1 MLAHK
6 EQPSDNKL
14 IARLAHA
21 VISFTGAKPPESQ
34 ESIIQMDDVP
44 ESIKY
49 LFILCLGILL
59 ILLAFAF
66 NTPGEILAGS
76 IVILTSPANLL
87 TDYFQLA
94 NIGATLVNAGFMTL
108 LGLFIVRMSKT
119 SITGPVIAAIC
130 TVTGF
135 SFFGKNLYNSM
146 PIMLGVYC
154 YSKAVRQ
161 PFGNF
166 LSPCLFG
173 TALSPLVSEFSFNI
187 GLPLIPS
194 LMLGIASGLAAGF
207 VLPPLSAHF
216 LRFHQGFSLY
226 NTGFAAGIIGMVFM
240 AVLRGFGVEINTV
253 SILSKGHN
261 LAFSVFLYGL
271 SILLLLFGLKI
282 SRWKIAGFGRLL
294 AKPGILPTD
303 FITSAGTGFTLINM
317 ALLGFIATTY
327 VLILGGELNGPVIG
341 GIFTVV
347 GFGAYGKHIRNVI
360 PVLLGVFLVNLFNIH
375 DAASS
380 FALMAALFGTTLAP
394 IAGRYGALAGVFAG
408 ILHMSLVTNIG
419 FLHAGMNLYNN
430 GFSGGFI
437 AAVLCPLIDAI
448 GHIKQLCK
456 SGTKNGSRA

>member
-1 MLAHK
+1 MRR
-6 EQPSDNKL
+6 
-14 IARLAHA
+14 IAHA
-21 VISFTGAKPPESQ
+21 LKSYAGAKPEELQ
-34 ESIIQMDDVP
+34 NGVIQIADVP
-44 ESIKY
+44 ERLKY
-49 LFILCLGILL
+49 LFILCLGLL
-59 ILLAFAF
+59 LTLLAFAF

-94 NIGATLVNAGFMTL
+94 NIGATLANAGLMTL
-108 LGLFIVRMSKT
+108 LSLFIVRLGKA

-135 SFFGKNLYNSM
+135 SFFGKNLYNSL
-146 PIMLGVYC
+146 PIMLGVFC
-154 YSKAVRQ
+154 YSKAMRQ

-187 GLPLIPS
+187 GLPLFPS
-194 LMLGIASGLAAGF
+194 LMLGIASGLAVGF

-226 NTGFAAGIIGMVFM
+226 NTGFTAGIIGMVFM

-261 LAFSVFLYGL
+261 LAFSMFLYGL
-271 SILLLLFGLKI
+271 SVLLLLFGFKI
-282 SRWKIAGFGRLL
+282 NRWKITGFGRLL
-294 AKPGILPTD
+294 AKPGILPSD
-303 FITSAGTGFTLINM
+303 FMKDSGTGLTLINM

-360 PVLLGVFLVNLFNIH
+360 PVLAGVFLVNLFNIH

-380 FALMAALFGTTLAP
+380 FSLMAALFGTTLAP
-394 IAGRYGALAGVFAG
+394 VAGRYGALAGIFAG

-437 AAVLCPLIDAI
+437 AAVLCPIFDAM
-448 GHIKQLCK
+448 GQMKQSWK
-456 SGTKNGSRA
+456 K